1 MKVKDVMMRT
11 PYACHLDT
19 NLGAATELMWKGNC
33 GFLPV
38 LDSTGKI
45 RAVLTDRD
53 ICIAL
58 GTRNVLPGTVT
69 VAEVIHDK
77 LFTCSPEDNLHDA
90 LRIMRDGHVRR
101 LPVINRDSKV
111 IGIISMHD
119 ILLHAEPVSFGK
131 KPELSSDEVVSTYR
145 LILQRDLPVAAKT
158 ATV

>member
-1 MKVKDVMMRT
+1 MEVNDVMMRA

-38 LDSTGKI
+38 LDSSGKI

-58 GTRNVLPGTVT
+58 GTRNVLAGNVT

-77 LFTCSPEDNLHDA
+77 VYSCSPEDSLQDA

-101 LPVINRDSKV
+101 LPVITRDSK
-111 IGIISMHD
+111 
-119 ILLHAEPVSFGK
+119 
-131 KPELSSDEVVSTYR
+131 
-145 LILQRDLPVAAKT
+145 
-158 ATV
+158 